1 MACAEKL
8 QVSNAAHTK
17 RRLRSTV
24 FFLGK
29 MARDSII
36 DIVMP
41 SIRTDLQGSTFQGF
55 AAGAQ
60 VMVVDIPATA
70 AAGRGVAIGSLIM
83 VIDVAAGT
91 VALLRIAPRTQV
103 VIIDIAATA
112 AALLRVAIGALVV
125 VIDVATGAATQLGVA
140 RGA

>member
-8 QVSNAAHTK
+8 QVSNAAQTK

-24 FFLGK
+24 VFLGK

-83 VIDVAAGT
+83 VIDVAA
-91 VALLRIAPRTQV
+91 
-103 VIIDIAATA
+103 
-112 AALLRVAIGALVV
+112 
-125 VIDVATGAATQLGVA
+125 
-140 RGA
+140 

>member
-1 MACAEKL
+1 M
-8 QVSNAAHTK
+8 V
-17 RRLRSTV
+17 
-24 FFLGK
+24 FLGK

-36 DIVMP
+36 DIVTP

-83 VIDVAAGT
+83 VIDVAA
-91 VALLRIAPRTQV
+91 
-103 VIIDIAATA
+103 
-112 AALLRVAIGALVV
+112 
-125 VIDVATGAATQLGVA
+125 
-140 RGA
+140 